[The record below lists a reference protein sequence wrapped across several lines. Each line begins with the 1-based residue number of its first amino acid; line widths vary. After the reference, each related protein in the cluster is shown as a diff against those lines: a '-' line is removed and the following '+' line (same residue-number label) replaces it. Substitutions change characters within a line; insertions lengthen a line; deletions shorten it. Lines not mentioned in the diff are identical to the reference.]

1 MTCLTEE
8 QIIKVETIKEDNAQ
22 TGITKA
28 TTVSITSSNGLF
40 YKVSN
45 RKNSKSKT
53 HLHLSYNGVILMDG
67 DLRSSKYR
75 ADYFESCKDHILFK
89 LSQDDLKTFLNISKN
104 KNIGTVFMH
113 PDRLKQ
119 QQSFVW
125 RKKKLH
131 MMYEDERVNRIM
143 ITLSKRTGNLN
154 TLQNFLA
161 TSSISSETI
170 RSANIDE
177 SFTMFELYN
186 LDKDLVFYSTF
197 ESTTAR
203 AVFKYKDKE
212 EQVFEKTTLAKYNK
226 MLRDECVAW
235 AIRNPKGTFQKTVE
249 DFGFTDDMTYIQMKN
264 MLKMIKI

>member
-8 QIIKVETIKEDNAQ
+8 QTIKVETIKEENVK
-22 TGITKA
+22 TGITKV
-28 TTVSITSSNGLF
+28 TTVVITSSNGLF

-53 HLHLSYNGVILMDG
+53 NLHLSYNGVILMDG

-75 ADYFESCKDHILFK
+75 ADYFESCQDHILFK
-89 LSQDDLKTFLNISKN
+89 LNKDDLKTFLNLSQN

-113 PDRLKQ
+113 KDRIKEL
-119 QQSFVW
+119 QSFVW
-125 RKKKLH
+125 KKKKLH
-131 MMYEDERVNRIM
+131 MMYEDDRVNRIM

-154 TLQNFLA
+154 ALQNFLA
-161 TSSISSETI
+161 TSSLSFETI
-170 RSANIDE
+170 RSTNIDE
-177 SFTMFELYN
+177 NFTMFELYN